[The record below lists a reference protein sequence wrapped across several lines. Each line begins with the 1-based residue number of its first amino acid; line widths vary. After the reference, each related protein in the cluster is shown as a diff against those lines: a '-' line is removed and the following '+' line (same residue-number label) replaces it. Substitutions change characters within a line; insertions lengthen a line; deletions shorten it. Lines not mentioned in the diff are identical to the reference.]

1 MGDESNSILENL
13 LREKLTKIYSDKPID
28 ELLELLINSEIKVI
42 DCQKEIEKLRYQN
55 YQLIQKVI
63 DTKHENIA
71 KSQNKISQKNK
82 YGIYRDEKEKFYQEN
97 LIVPNESFVKK
108 ELSIYND
115 PFGEDDFCMDDDLIQ
130 FSYNNNLAINKNPE
144 EILFISLN
152 EIKNLLK
159 DFLIQNNIFN
169 QEQLKVPGNSQILL
183 PYEIQMIEIKQYINQ
198 LSNIHKM
205 YRALFIDYSNQL
217 LLLIQNN
224 IIEKVERKLDEN
236 NSKLRKLSKIFI
248 NE

>member
-63 DTKHENIA
+63 DTKHENIT
-71 KSQNKISQKNK
+71 KNQNKISQKNK
-82 YGIYRDEKEKFYQEN
+82 YGIYKDEKKKYYQEN

-115 PFGEDDFCMDDDLIQ
+115 PFGEDDFGMGDDLIQ
-130 FSYNNNLAINKNPE
+130 FSYNNNLTMNKNPE
-144 EILFISLN
+144 EILFVSLI
-152 EIKNLLK
+152 EVKKLLK
-159 DFLIQNNIFN
+159 DFLIQN
-169 QEQLKVPGNSQILL
+169 
-183 PYEIQMIEIKQYINQ
+183 
-198 LSNIHKM
+198 
-205 YRALFIDYSNQL
+205 
-217 LLLIQNN
+217 
-224 IIEKVERKLDEN
+224 
-236 NSKLRKLSKIFI
+236 
-248 NE
+248 

>member
-63 DTKHENIA
+63 DTKHENIT
-71 KSQNKISQKNK
+71 KNQNKISQKNK
-82 YGIYRDEKEKFYQEN
+82 YGIYKDEKEKYYQEN

-115 PFGEDDFCMDDDLIQ
+115 PFGEDDFGMGDDLIQ
-130 FSYNNNLAINKNPE
+130 FSYNNNLTINKNPE
-144 EILFISLN
+144 EILFVSLN
-152 EIKNLLK
+152 EVKKLLK
-159 DFLIQNNIFN
+159 DFLIQNNILN
-169 QEQLKVPGNSQILL
+169 QEQIKIPAAIILL
-183 PYEIQMIEIKQYINQ
+183 SFIFSY
-198 LSNIHKM
+198 LSSSC
-205 YRALFIDYSNQL
+205 L
-217 LLLIQNN
+217 
-224 IIEKVERKLDEN
+224 RKTQKLSEQVEN
-236 NSKLRKLSKIFI
+236 NQMVKNYFLKKEFQ
-248 NE
+248 